1 MLHDSMFSP
10 FEKELG
16 LDNELREVNKRVK
29 VQERVDEVKATLPL
43 GLLIIGFLVYIL
55 TRDEET
61 VKVSGLKYRIA
72 KG

>member
-1 MLHDSMFSP
+1 M
-10 FEKELG
+10 
-16 LDNELREVNKRVK
+16 
-29 VQERVDEVKATLPL
+29 QERVDEVKATLPL